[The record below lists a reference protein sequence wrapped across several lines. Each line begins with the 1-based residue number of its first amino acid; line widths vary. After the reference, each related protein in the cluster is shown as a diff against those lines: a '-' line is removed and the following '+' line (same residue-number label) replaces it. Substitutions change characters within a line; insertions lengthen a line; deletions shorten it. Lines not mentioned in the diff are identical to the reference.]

1 VTQCGSLRVGKK
13 SPGWQSGRESTGGS
27 PTMIDTY
34 LLHTRDH
41 QAELRGDVIQQRLV
55 AQARQSR
62 ATQKR
67 TSRNVPRIVGF
78 LHSVRALHPWRLGDV
93 RSA

>member
-1 VTQCGSLRVGKK
+1 
-13 SPGWQSGRESTGGS
+13 
-27 PTMIDTY
+27 MIDRY
-34 LLHTRDH
+34 LLHTREH
-41 QAELRGDVIQQRLV
+41 QAELRLDAIQQRLI

-67 TSRNVPRIVGF
+67 TSRTVSRIVGL